1 MVPARVSPAAAILL
15 LVVADAVTVT
25 GMLLLRRRAP
35 EGSFFRDTQQ
45 AAGVF
50 TVAGT
55 AYAVLLA
62 FVFLLAFQSYNAART
77 SAEQEATALTALY
90 HDADSFPPPSQARLH
105 GELACYGRAVVAAE
119 WPAMEAGHSSPL
131 VQNWID
137 RLDGT
142 FDDSKPTTP
151 KEQSADDNWIALTA
165 QRLEG
170 RRGRL
175 QEAEPLVPGLVWAL
189 LIIGSVVVVGFVAL
203 FADRRER
210 AFVQATLM
218 LSVTTMLVAGL
229 VMIKFFDDPYADHGG
244 SIKPDA
250 MRRTLV
256 TLSDR
261 PSERTVRPPCSTQGE
276 PVRPTA

>member
-1 MVPARVSPAAAILL
+1 MVPARMSPAVAILV
-15 LVVADAVTVT
+15 LVLANTVTVAA
-25 GMLLLRRRAP
+25 MLLLRRKAP
-35 EGSFFRDTQQ
+35 EGSYFRDTQQ

-77 SAEQEATALTALY
+77 SAEQEAIAITSLY
-90 HDADSFPPPSQARLH
+90 HDADSFPQPAQTLLH
-105 GELACYGRAVVAAE
+105 GELTCYGRAVVAAE

-137 RLDGT
+137 RLDAT
-142 FDDSKPTTP
+142 YDASKPTTP
-151 KEQSADDNWIALTA
+151 KEQSADDNWISLKA
-165 QRLEG
+165 QGLEG

-189 LIIGSVVVVGFVAL
+189 LIIGSVVVVGFVTL
-203 FADRRER
+203 FADRGER

-229 VMIKFFDDPYADHGG
+229 VLIKFFDDPYADHGG
-244 SIKPDA
+244 SIKPNA

-256 TLSDR
+256 TLADR
-261 PSERTVRPPCSTQGE
+261 PSERAGRTPCTAQGQPLRPS
-276 PVRPTA
+276 A